1 MSFYAG
7 SESCR
12 DCHRADYDLWKTSH
26 HALAERSISAVSD
39 QIAFS
44 PTRSLQH
51 GTENTT
57 FQFTNGQYQIVTLGI
72 ESNRQP
78 FRVER
83 VFGNDPLI
91 QFLAPFPGGRYQVH
105 EASYDPKSNQWFYV
119 YGDDLRFPREFG
131 HWTGR
136 GMNWN
141 SFCAECHNTRLHKNY
156 DPAADSYYT
165 TMAEMAIGCEACHG
179 SLKAHNE
186 WQKAHPKTTLP
197 DPTVSSLP
205 PARIVGLC
213 GSCHSRSTDLTENFK
228 PGDSFY
234 DHYALELKLNPDFQ
248 PARQLLQQV
257 P

>member
-1 MSFYAG
+1 MRFKQIKVPLWAWVNLGIFLLIAAVNLAGAESAKAESTNYTDYAG

-26 HALAERSISAVSD
+26 HALAERPISAVSD

-44 PTRSLQH
+44 PSRSLQH
-51 GTENTT
+51 GKETTT

-91 QFLAPFPGGRYQVH
+91 QFLTPFPGGRYQVH

-119 YGDDLRFPREFG
+119 YGDDFRFPGEFG

-156 DPAADSYYT
+156 DSATDSYHT

-179 SLKAHNE
+179 PS
-186 WQKAHPKTTLP
+186 TTITFP
-197 DPTVSSLP
+197 H
-205 PARIVGLC
+205 GKF
-213 GSCHSRSTDLTENFK
+213 SCR
-228 PGDSFY
+228 
-234 DHYALELKLNPDFQ
+234 
-248 PARQLLQQV
+248 
-257 P
+257 